1 MSYLN
6 FNLLEFI
13 LLMTRK
19 KKCILPQ
26 FPHDYIGEKAEE
38 YNQLEWM
45 ERNQKKTTLQCVEYL
60 FDPKLGEYKIKNFSH
75 FLILDLGCGTGFSTE
90 VLIDIGYN
98 VVGIDILMDMLEKA
112 VHKTHNLSEFTIFD
126 LLLASIIQPP
136 LRPSMF
142 HHIISVSA
150 YNFITYGKTEISEVQ
165 QTLNSTAKYLNR
177 LLKKEG
183 RIVIEFYPNND
194 KELNLFVSSFTRNK
208 FDGFFIKNN
217 PQQKAGKTFLLLKK
231 TDEI

>member
-1 MSYLN
+1 
-6 FNLLEFI
+6 
-13 LLMTRK
+13 MTRK
-19 KKCILPQ
+19 KNRTLPE

-60 FDPKLGEYKIKNFSH
+60 FDPKLGDCKIRDFSH
-75 FLILDLGCGTGFSTE
+75 YFILDLGCGTGFSTE
-90 VLIDIGYN
+90 VLIDIGFN

-112 VHKTHNLSEFTIFD
+112 VHKTHYLSESTVID
-126 LLLASIIQPP
+126 LLLASITNPP
-136 LRPSMF
+136 FRPSMF
-142 HHIISVSA
+142 HHIVSISA
-150 YNFITYGKTEISEVQ
+150 YNFITYRKTTISEVQ
-165 QTLNSTAKYLNR
+165 QILNSTAMYLNR
-177 LLKKEG
+177 LLKKNG
-183 RIVIEFYPNND
+183 RLVIEMYPNND

-231 TDEI
+231 IDEI